1 MTQVNSFLF
10 NLRHQPV
17 VRLVTPSREVGWNSA
32 ILLLRKLLAFGGCH
46 IVKFF
51 LCHGLSHAF

>member
-17 VRLVTPSREVGWNSA
+17 VRLVMPSREGGWNSA
-32 ILLLRKLLAFGGCH
+32 ILLLRKLLAFGRRH
-46 IVKFF
+46 VVKIF